1 MGILL
6 EGGHGQDTSDDTGV
20 NTEQH
25 ATETC
30 LGLVSSINGMLSM
43 ITLTYRARK
52 GVDTPSIDL
61 LGIGLDGVVVD
72 EEGEKAHGCK
82 AASVELRL
90 MKGCCRLV

>member
-1 MGILL
+1 
-6 EGGHGQDTSDDTGV
+6 
-20 NTEQH
+20 
-25 ATETC
+25 
-30 LGLVSSINGMLSM
+30 M